1 MKTKFSPYLPT
12 ALTGLVLLLLAAC
25 ATPVPPPAAPTI
37 AATAVP
43 PRSVVEDLLSYHRA
57 MNNASQAELNK
68 ELAALNTAPAGA
80 ETEVRK
86 AIVLGLMHDA
96 ARLARARIVLNGAL
110 AADDVD
116 KKSLR
121 PLIEWMQANY
131 AELRRLTV
139 AADRQAQQYKEGQ
152 KDAQRRYDQL
162 NEKLEAMKRVENSL
176 PASPVEIAPAQ

>member
-1 MKTKFSPYLPT
+1 MKTKLPQYLPT
-12 ALTGLVLLLLAAC
+12 AVSVLMLFLLAAC
-25 ATPVPPPAAPTI
+25 ATPVPPPAL
-37 AATAVP
+37 AAVPVASAP

-57 MNNASQAELNK
+57 MSTASQAELNK
-68 ELAALNTAPAGA
+68 ELAALGSAPPGA

-86 AIVLGLMHDA
+86 AIVLGLMRDA
-96 ARLARARIVLNGAL
+96 ARLARARMVLNGVL

-116 KKSLR
+116 AKSLR

-139 AADRQAQQYKEGQ
+139 IADRQGQQYKDTQ

-176 PASPVEIAPAQ
+176 PASPVEIAPAP